1 MKAIARK
8 LKTAITNP
16 TKLRNYLYG
25 KFNYWPV
32 RRVDHPQLVNMPIYC
47 ISLPAAQ
54 RRRKL
59 MARQARKAG
68 FTGFRFVDAIN
79 GRDYTI
85 RYFTERGDY
94 DPVEARRYHE
104 GGLTVG
110 EIATTLSH
118 GEAYEAIVRAGHTR
132 ALILEDDAL
141 LASRL
146 LAQVDF
152 SDVPDDCDVL
162 FLNSFVRD
170 DPPQDHVAGSV
181 YETRS
186 WYGSSAAYILTQDAA
201 RKLASAYRP
210 VIHACDG
217 LLGRNLT
224 AFDGEDHAFR
234 QRGARTS
241 LNSYLIH
248 PDPILNG
255 STVRFTGTLLDT

>member
-1 MKAIARK
+1 MAIARK
-8 LKTAITNP
+8 LKTVITNP
-16 TKLRNYLYG
+16 AKLRNYIYG
-25 KFNYWPV
+25 KINYWPV
-32 RRVDHPQLVNMPIYC
+32 HRIDHPQLVDLPTYC

-59 MARQARKAG
+59 MAHQARKAG
-68 FTGFRFVDAIN
+68 LTGFRFVEAVD
-79 GRDYTI
+79 GRDYGI

-94 DPVEARRYHE
+94 DPVEAKRYHE
-104 GGLTVG
+104 SGLTVG

-118 GEAYEAIVRAGHTR
+118 GEAYEAIVLAGHAR

-141 LASRL
+141 FVSRRLAR
-146 LAQVDF
+146 VDF
-152 SDVPDDCDVL
+152 NDVPDDCDVL
-162 FLNSFVRD
+162 FLNSFLQHE
-170 DPPQDHVAGSV
+170 PPHGHVAGSV

-201 RKLASAYRP
+201 RKLAGIYRP

-224 AFDGEDHAFR
+224 AFDGDDHAFR

-248 PDPILNG
+248 PVPILNG
-255 STVRFTGTLLDT
+255 STVHFTGTLLDT